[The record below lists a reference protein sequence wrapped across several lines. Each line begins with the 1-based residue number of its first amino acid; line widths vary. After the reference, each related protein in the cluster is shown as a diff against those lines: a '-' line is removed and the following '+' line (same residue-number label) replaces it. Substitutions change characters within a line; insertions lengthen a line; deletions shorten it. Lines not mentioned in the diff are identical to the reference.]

1 MVKVCQHSS
10 NSPTRKK
17 SLYINRF
24 LAWSPFSVSFSPT
37 EKQNSGA
44 REKKLLFGKTFCVC
58 NDTFKMQTTYFKAT
72 ESQLASLQ
80 RKEIKR
86 MGKCGKFLWWLLFL
100 KTKQNCGFW
109 KYDNR
114 LKAY

>member
-1 MVKVCQHSS
+1 MEKVCQHSS

-86 MGKCGKFLWWLLFL
+86 MENFMMIAFSENKTKLWLL
-100 KTKQNCGFW
+100 KVWQ
-109 KYDNR
+109 
-114 LKAY
+114 

>member
-1 MVKVCQHSS
+1 MEKVCQHSS

-44 REKKLLFGKTFCVC
+44 GKKLLFGKTFCVC

-86 MGKCGKFLWWLLFL
+86 MGKCGKFYDDCFFW
-100 KTKQNCGFW
+100 KQNKTVAFESMTI
-109 KYDNR
+109 D
-114 LKAY
+114 